1 MCRWACRNGVSGC
14 GNTNIP
20 GRRTTYLGGAERA
33 VQETKRDI
41 VAPYFYDYLLTE
53 LDVLKDSRRSDM
65 KFIFGNIAEEL
76 LPLLLRIL
84 PPGFET
90 MNFVDYTASRV
101 VQRREVLKN
110 IPSDDVPCILTY
122 TFHDDNVGVLP
133 QLAIGSLHELTKD
146 LRLHGWSAIMILV
159 LPI

>member
-1 MCRWACRNGVSGC
+1 MCRWAYRNGVSGC

-20 GRRTTYLGGAERA
+20 GGAERA

-41 VAPYFYDYLLTE
+41 VALYFYDYLLTE

-84 PPGFET
+84 PPGP
-90 MNFVDYTASRV
+90 R
-101 VQRREVLKN
+101 Q
-110 IPSDDVPCILTY
+110 
-122 TFHDDNVGVLP
+122 
-133 QLAIGSLHELTKD
+133 
-146 LRLHGWSAIMILV
+146 
-159 LPI
+159 